1 MAENKNSFILYTDLI
16 STVSILSD
24 TDAGKLFKTI
34 LQYVNDQ
41 NPEPTDMVTKIAF
54 EPVKQQLKRD
64 LRKWEDKQQ
73 KRSEAGKKGAAAK
86 WHSKAEVETEL
97 QSMAND
103 GKRINGIAKM
113 AVNDNVT
120 VNDSVNVSV
129 IRENRRFTPPTREE
143 VVNHMATK
151 LDDFTA
157 QGQADKFI
165 NFYESNGW
173 KVGKN
178 PMKKWKAAASNWV
191 ANMKNFER
199 LDPKLQKEPSK
210 HLDLDK

>member
-1 MAENKNSFILYTDLI
+1 
-16 STVSILSD
+16 
-24 TDAGKLFKTI
+24 
-34 LQYVNDQ
+34 
-41 NPEPTDMVTKIAF
+41 
-54 EPVKQQLKRD
+54 
-64 LRKWEDKQQ
+64 
-73 KRSEAGKKGAAAK
+73 
-86 WHSKAEVETEL
+86 
-97 QSMAND
+97 
-103 GKRINGIAKM
+103 M

-120 VNDSVNVSV
+120 VNDNVNVSV

-199 LDPKLQKEPSK
+199 SDLKLQKEPSK